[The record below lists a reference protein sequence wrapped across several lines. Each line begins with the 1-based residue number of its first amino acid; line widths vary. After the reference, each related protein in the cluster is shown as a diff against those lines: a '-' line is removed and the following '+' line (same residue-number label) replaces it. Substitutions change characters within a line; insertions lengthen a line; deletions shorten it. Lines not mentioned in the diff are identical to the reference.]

1 MNYIDFKNSRKK
13 DSEIKGLFFAFND
26 QQFKDGC
33 EKVGASKENKV
44 VSIGAGGFILKSE
57 FENFKSLMEHRIKK
71 LEELMKDK
79 EFALGAFKNELV
91 NTEYNIT
98 YDESGALGAL
108 GIDMEFIEKN
118 DLLDTLKKAKEEVA
132 AYHD

>member
-1 MNYIDFKNSRKK
+1 MNYTDFKNSRKK

-33 EKVGASKENKV
+33 KKVEASKENKV

-91 NTEYNIT
+91 NTEYNVT

-118 DLLDTLKKAKEEVA
+118 DLLDTLEKAKEEVA
-132 AYHD
+132 SYHD